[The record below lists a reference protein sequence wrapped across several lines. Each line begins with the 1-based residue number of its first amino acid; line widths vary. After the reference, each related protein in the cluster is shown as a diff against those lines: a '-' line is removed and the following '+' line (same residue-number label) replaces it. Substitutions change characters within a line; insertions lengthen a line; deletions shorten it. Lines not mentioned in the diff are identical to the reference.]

1 MTTLT
6 ATRTGRLLIPDG
18 AQTTLGDHLAIH
30 GPLSLAGDTDH
41 ASRSR
46 FFEEIAASGLF
57 GRGGAAFPTSRKWE
71 TMSRS
76 RRRPV
81 VVVNAMEGEPA
92 SSKDHVLLTRAPH
105 LVLDGA
111 EVAAHAVNA
120 AEIKICV
127 AADNAVAAAS
137 MERAVAERRRSGLV
151 RCPVTVHRPP
161 GRYVAGEESALVSW
175 LDKGRALPTFRPDK
189 SVPLEVSRRPALVHN
204 AETMSQI
211 ALIAHNGAAWFRQ
224 RGTVEAPG
232 SSLVTISGAVDAPGV
247 FEVEL
252 GTPLSEMLGWAGVN
266 AELSGVL
273 LGGYG
278 GAWLETSL
286 LDVPYTPAAL
296 SAAGATL
303 GVGVVIALP
312 ATSCGLCET
321 ARIATYMAGQS
332 AGQCGP
338 CVFGLPALASDLE
351 QLAIGRAEPDLVER
365 IWARADDIEGRGAC
379 RHPDGVV
386 RLVRSALDVFAD
398 DVLAHAQG
406 RPCAGVKARS
416 VLPEGTTHARRIS

>member
-6 ATRTGRLLIPDG
+6 ATRTGRLLSTDG

-30 GPLSLAGDTDH
+30 GPLSLAGDTED

-92 SSKDHVLLTRAPH
+92 SSKDHVLLTRLPH

-120 AEIKICV
+120 SEIKICV
-127 AADNAVAAAS
+127 AADNAVAATS
-137 MERAVAERRRSGLV
+137 MERAVVERRRSGLV

-175 LDKGRALPTFRPDK
+175 LDKGRALPAFRPDK

-211 ALIAHNGAAWFRQ
+211 ALIARNGAAWFRQ

-252 GTPLSEMLGWAGVN
+252 GTPVSEMLGCAGVN
-266 AELSGVL
+266 AELSGRAPRRL
-273 LGGYG
+273 RR
-278 GAWLETSL
+278 SL
-286 LDVPYTPAAL
+286 ARDVPTRRAL
-296 SAAGATL
+296 HPRRPVRRRRDAGRRRRDRAPRN
-303 GVGVVIALP
+303 VVRALRDR
-312 ATSCGLCET
+312 SH
-321 ARIATYMAGQS
+321 RDIH
-332 AGQCGP
+332 
-338 CVFGLPALASDLE
+338 
-351 QLAIGRAEPDLVER
+351 GRAER
-365 IWARADDIEGRGAC
+365 RA
-379 RHPDGVV
+379 
-386 RLVRSALDVFAD
+386 VRSLCLRA
-398 DVLAHAQG
+398 
-406 RPCAGVKARS
+406 AGTGLGSRTVGAS
-416 VLPEGTTHARRIS
+416 ATPSPTWSNGSGPGPTP

>member
-6 ATRTGRLLIPDG
+6 ATRTGRLLTTDG

-111 EVAAHAVNA
+111 EVAANAVNA
-120 AEIKICV
+120 SEIKICV

-175 LDKGRALPTFRPDK
+175 LDKGRALPAFRPDK

-211 ALIAHNGAAWFRQ
+211 ALIARNGAAWFRQ

-252 GTPLSEMLGWAGVN
+252 GTPLSEMLGRAGVN

-303 GVGVVIALP
+303 GVGIVIALP
-312 ATSCGLCET
+312 QRRAGS
-321 ARIATYMAGQS
+321 AR
-332 AGQCGP
+332 P
-338 CVFGLPALASDLE
+338 LASRHTWP
-351 QLAIGRAEPDLVER
+351 GRAQGSAVP
-365 IWARADDIEGRGAC
+365 ASSGC
-379 RHPDGVV
+379 RHWP
-386 RLVRSALDVFAD
+386 RISNSWRSATPSPTWSN
-398 DVLAHAQG
+398 G
-406 RPCAGVKARS
+406 SGPG
-416 VLPEGTTHARRIS
+416 PTP

>member
-6 ATRTGRLLIPDG
+6 ATRTGRLLPADG
-18 AQTTLGDHLAIH
+18 AQTTLSDHLAIH

-41 ASRSR
+41 ASQSR
-46 FFEEIAASGLF
+46 FSEEIAGSGLL

-76 RRRPV
+76 RRRPM

-92 SSKDHVLLTRAPH
+92 SSKDHVLLTRSPH

-111 EVAAHAVNA
+111 EVTASAVNA
-120 AEIKICV
+120 SEIKICI

-137 MERAVAERRRSGLV
+137 MERALAERRRSGLV
-151 RCPVTVHRPP
+151 RCLVTVHRPP

-175 LDKGRALPTFRPDK
+175 LDNGRALPSFRPDK

-211 ALIAHNGAAWFRQ
+211 ALIARNGAAWFRQ

-278 GAWLETSL
+278 GAWLDTSL

-303 GVGVVIALP
+303 GVGIVIALP

-351 QLAIGRAEPDLVER
+351 QLALGRPEPELVER
-365 IWARADDIEGRGAC
+365 IWARADAIEGRGAC

-386 RLVRSALDVFAD
+386 RLVRSALGVFAN

-406 RPCAGVKARS
+406 RPCTGVKARS
-416 VLPEGTTHARRIS
+416 VLPEGTTQAGRIS